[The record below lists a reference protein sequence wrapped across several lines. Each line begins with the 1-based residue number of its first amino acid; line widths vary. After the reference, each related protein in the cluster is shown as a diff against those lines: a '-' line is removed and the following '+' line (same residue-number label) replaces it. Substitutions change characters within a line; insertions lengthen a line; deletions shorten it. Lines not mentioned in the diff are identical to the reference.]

1 MHLSLVRILIAA
13 ADLGEG
19 PGPHLTLGKN
29 KEESQKEEKPAGKA
43 THPLP
48 PLSSRSGS
56 TSGLL
61 PPNFS
66 RASHLDERSLTHEP
80 TVE

>member
-29 KEESQKEEKPAGKA
+29 KEESQKEEKPAGQA

-48 PLSSRSGS
+48 PLAQ
-56 TSGLL
+56 GLGL
-61 PPNFS
+61 VCFPQTFRELHISMNV
-66 RASHLDERSLTHEP
+66 H
-80 TVE
+80 

>member
-1 MHLSLVRILIAA
+1 MHLSLVRILVAA

-19 PGPHLTLGKN
+19 PGPHLTLGKS

-48 PLSSRSGS
+48 P
-56 TSGLL
+56 
-61 PPNFS
+61 P
-66 RASHLDERSLTHEP
+66 
-80 TVE
+80 